1 MGHRSADTPA
11 EQRPG
16 FLLSRVGTAVQSGF
30 KVELAESGI
39 RPLHFMLLTSIQAGV
54 GSSQQELCRALGIDS
69 GNMVEL
75 VDKLEELGFAKRTRS
90 LKDRR
95 RQAVTI
101 TRAGRTVLAQITA
114 RVAAFEEAFFEPL
127 THDELI
133 KLGELLARLYAT
145 TPEAQGK
152 GMPTSTVVS

>member
-1 MGHRSADTPA
+1 
-11 EQRPG
+11 
-16 FLLSRVGTAVQSGF
+16 
-30 KVELAESGI
+30 
-39 RPLHFMLLTSIQAGV
+39 
-54 GSSQQELCRALGIDS
+54 
-69 GNMVEL
+69 
-75 VDKLEELGFAKRTRS
+75 
-90 LKDRR
+90 
-95 RQAVTI
+95 
-101 TRAGRTVLAQITA
+101 LAQITA